1 MELDKILLEQDIT
14 YEKIKEFIN
23 SEDEDNY
30 YKILSRI
37 SRFPENDAKIICKEI
52 INNSKNED
60 IIDRACMEIIMFIQ
74 YDYDYYKEIIN
85 INAIKNIDGTWNDE
99 IKDRLLDDSEK
110 AIVSVFEDFSKELP
124 KSIHYDI
131 KIITRLLDKYDEKY
145 IKNLKIDKKSLIEVC
160 KKINYIMTI
169 NVKNVLKFFYCISNE
184 YKLNSGEISFFLD
197 AFFSNYPSVCKTFI
211 EENKDYN
218 SKTIFIKN
226 LKIKVEQHDKEEK
239 IKYDMEIFK
248 PDTKRMIEYR
258 KFQFKQNKEI
268 NKLASKKSIFGNLF
282 KSNTILYGRKYGLAV
297 ATKDSKEISVG
308 SLHEFK
314 YEYPYPTEYLVDPVE
329 YIEKINSLKN
339 LGRGK

>member
-1 MELDKILLEQDIT
+1 M
-14 YEKIKEFIN
+14 
-23 SEDEDNY
+23 
-30 YKILSRI
+30 
-37 SRFPENDAKIICKEI
+37 
-52 INNSKNED
+52 
-60 IIDRACMEIIMFIQ
+60 
-74 YDYDYYKEIIN
+74 
-85 INAIKNIDGTWNDE
+85 
-99 IKDRLLDDSEK
+99 
-110 AIVSVFEDFSKELP
+110 
-124 KSIHYDI
+124 
-131 KIITRLLDKYDEKY
+131 
-145 IKNLKIDKKSLIEVC
+145 KIDKKSLIEVC

-268 NKLASKKSIFGNLF
+268 NKLASKKSIFGGLF

-314 YEYPYPTEYLVDPVE
+314 YEYPYPIEYLVDPVE

>member
-218 SKTIFIKN
+218 SK
-226 LKIKVEQHDKEEK
+226 
-239 IKYDMEIFK
+239 
-248 PDTKRMIEYR
+248 R
-258 KFQFKQNKEI
+258 
-268 NKLASKKSIFGNLF
+268 
-282 KSNTILYGRKYGLAV
+282 
-297 ATKDSKEISVG
+297 
-308 SLHEFK
+308 
-314 YEYPYPTEYLVDPVE
+314 YL
-329 YIEKINSLKN
+329 
-339 LGRGK
+339 

>member
-1 MELDKILLEQDIT
+1 MDLEKILLEQDIT

-60 IIDRACMEIIMFIQ
+60 IIDRACMEIITFIQ

-99 IKDRLLDDSEK
+99 IKDKLLDDSEK
-110 AIVSVFEDFSKELP
+110 TIVSVFEDFSKEQP
-124 KSIHYDI
+124 ESISYDI

-145 IKNLKIDKKSLIEVC
+145 IKNLKIDKKKVIEVC

-169 NVKNVLKFFYCISNE
+169 NVKNVLKFFYCISCE
-184 YKLNSGEISFFLD
+184 YKLNLGEISLFLNVFF
-197 AFFSNYPSVCKTFI
+197 ANYPSVCKTFI
-211 EENKDYN
+211 EENKNYD
-218 SKTIFIKN
+218 SKTIFIKD
-226 LKIKVEQHDKEEK
+226 LKNKVEQHDKEEK
-239 IKYDMEIFK
+239 VKYDMEIFK
-248 PDTKRMIEYR
+248 PDTKRIIEYR

-268 NKLASKKSIFGNLF
+268 NKIASKKSIIGSLV

-329 YIEKINSLKN
+329 YIEKINSIKN

>member
-145 IKNLKIDKKSLIEVC
+145 IKNREVVIGC
-160 KKINYIMTI
+160 
-169 NVKNVLKFFYCISNE
+169 
-184 YKLNSGEISFFLD
+184 
-197 AFFSNYPSVCKTFI
+197 
-211 EENKDYN
+211 
-218 SKTIFIKN
+218 
-226 LKIKVEQHDKEEK
+226 
-239 IKYDMEIFK
+239 
-248 PDTKRMIEYR
+248 
-258 KFQFKQNKEI
+258 
-268 NKLASKKSIFGNLF
+268 
-282 KSNTILYGRKYGLAV
+282 
-297 ATKDSKEISVG
+297 
-308 SLHEFK
+308 
-314 YEYPYPTEYLVDPVE
+314 
-329 YIEKINSLKN
+329 
-339 LGRGK
+339 